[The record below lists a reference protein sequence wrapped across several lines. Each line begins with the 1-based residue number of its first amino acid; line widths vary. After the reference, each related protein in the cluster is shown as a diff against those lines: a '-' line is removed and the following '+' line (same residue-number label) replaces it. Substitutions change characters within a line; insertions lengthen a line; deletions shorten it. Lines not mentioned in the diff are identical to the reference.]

1 MVVENAYFNYFRPWS
16 TRVKPCQLI
25 CFNQMKLI
33 KDIVISMKDNLQ
45 HQPCVFFSHL
55 AEA

>member
-1 MVVENAYFNYFRPWS
+1 MLVENADFNYFRPWS
-16 TRVKPCQLI
+16 TGVKPCQLI
-25 CFNQMKLI
+25 CFNQMKLN
-33 KDIVISMKDNLQ
+33 KDMVISMKDNLQ